1 MRCVFG
7 LILLLVLGSSIKAQE
22 LYINTEP
29 ASNMAAKAIGLRL
42 NSDFVPLNNRM
53 GFRLGPEV
61 MFGVSRYLMVHAN
74 LYGSSYY
81 QSDFRFEGA
90 SIYAKYRF
98 LAFDQPQSHFRVA
111 GYGRVSLINNPAP
124 YSEINLQGDN
134 SGVMGGLVMTQLLHK
149 LALSA
154 TSDISHVTDNVSNPL
169 LPNAGRNQLGYT
181 FSAGYLLLP
190 KNYTDYQ
197 QTNVNIY
204 AEFIGKSSLDG
215 KGSYLDIAPAVQLIF
230 NSRTRIDFGYHK
242 QLTGNL
248 SRIANTSYLIR
259 LEHNLFNAF

>member
-1 MRCVFG
+1 MRRIFC
-7 LILLLVLGSSIKAQE
+7 LMLLACLAGGIKAQE
-22 LYINTEP
+22 LYVNTEP

-42 NSDFVPLNNRM
+42 NADFVPLDGRTGLRM
-53 GFRLGPEV
+53 SPEV
-61 MFGVSRYLMVHAN
+61 MFGFSRYLMVHAN

-81 QSDFRFEGA
+81 QNDFKFEGA

-98 LAFDQPQSHFRVA
+98 LALDQPQSHFRMA
-111 GYGRVSLINNPAP
+111 GYGRVSLINDPLP

-134 SGVMGGLVMTQLLHK
+134 SGIMGGLVMTQLLHK

-154 TSDISHVTDNVSNPL
+154 TSDISHAVNNVSNPL
-169 LPNAGRNQLGYT
+169 SPNPGRNQVGYT

-190 KNYTDYQ
+190 KNYTDYK
-197 QTNVNIY
+197 QTNLNIY
-204 AEFIGKSSLDG
+204 TEFIGKSSLDG

-230 NSRTRIDFGYHK
+230 NSTTRVDFGWHK

>member
-1 MRCVFG
+1 MKHIFL
-7 LILLLVLGSSIKAQE
+7 LILLLGLGSGIKAQE
-22 LYINTEP
+22 LYVNTEP
-29 ASNMAAKAIGLRL
+29 ASNMAAKAIGLML
-42 NSDFVPLNNRM
+42 NADFVPLDNRT
-53 GFRLGPEV
+53 GLRLGPEV

-81 QSDFRFEGA
+81 QSDFKFEGV

-111 GYGRVSLINNPAP
+111 GYGRVSLISNPLP

-154 TSDISHVTDNVSNPL
+154 TSDISHAMDNTSNSLSPTA
-169 LPNAGRNQLGYT
+169 NRNQLGYT

-190 KNYTDYQ
+190 KNYTDYK
-197 QTNVNIY
+197 QTNLNIY
-204 AEFIGKSSLDG
+204 TEFIGKSSLDG
-215 KGSYLDIAPAVQLIF
+215 KGSYLDIAPAIQLIF
-230 NSRTRIDFGYHK
+230 NSRTRIDLGYHK

-248 SRIANTSYLIR
+248 SRIANTGYLIR